1 MNPQVLSSID
11 QFVAPES
18 TQLTQKDTD
27 RRHTSTTGVHGSWG
41 IGEQGREREKKT
53 CCFLLIREMTIN
65 QLMRNVI
72 TAEQHFDTHCPT
84 HTPALTNTTIQLMKA
99 NIS

>member
-18 TQLTQKDTD
+18 TQVTQKDTD

-41 IGEQGREREKKT
+41 IGEQGREREREKN
-53 CCFLLIREMTIN
+53 LLFPVN
-65 QLMRNVI
+65 QRN
-72 TAEQHFDTHCPT
+72 D
-84 HTPALTNTTIQLMKA
+84 N
-99 NIS
+99 